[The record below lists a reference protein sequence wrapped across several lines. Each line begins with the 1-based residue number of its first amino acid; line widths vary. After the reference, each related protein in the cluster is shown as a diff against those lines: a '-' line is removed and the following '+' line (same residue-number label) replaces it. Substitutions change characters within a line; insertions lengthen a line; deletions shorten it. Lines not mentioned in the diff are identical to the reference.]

1 MKPVAGVG
9 IRRLLVLWIGIFAC
23 ALERPESDGAVDVR
37 YARDLRIGERLLAM
51 DLECTD
57 NITRRIGDST
67 AHPVLVTFATASDCF
82 ACGIH
87 APGLDSIRRSG
98 SLGID
103 FATVVYASASQQ
115 TGVVRSLASLSSNP
129 VCFDTRGDLW
139 RAHDLS
145 RTPVTVLILRGT
157 IAHIHDSGLEMPSQR
172 SSFIEAIREAL
183 RRGSP

>member
-9 IRRLLVLWIGIFAC
+9 IRSLLILWIGILAC
-23 ALERPESDGAVDVR
+23 GVERPDDDVVVDVR
-37 YARDLRIGERLLAM
+37 YARDLRIGDRLKVA

-57 NITRRIGDST
+57 DISRRIGDST

-87 APGLDSIRRSG
+87 APGLDSIRQSG
-98 SLGID
+98 SLDVD
-103 FATVVYASASQQ
+103 FATVVYASVQQ
-115 TGVVRSLASLSSNP
+115 QSGVVRSLASMSSNA
-129 VCFDTRGDLW
+129 VCFDTHGDLW

-145 RTPVTVLILRGT
+145 RTPVTILILRGA
-157 IAHIHDSGLEMPSQR
+157 IAHIHDSGLETPSQR
-172 SSFIEAIREAL
+172 SGFIVAIREAL